1 MFPHTV
7 TLYNVLSNTDPA
19 TLEESTKAAITILR
33 GVLLDAQDGAS
44 VSPQGYGGAA
54 ACTLYIPFSV
64 DAADGMTGSPKRF
77 AAPAAFGLA
86 ADKSGLWTLTTDG
99 KAFFVKGEAVGP
111 GKSLEELKQLYD
123 GVYTVA
129 AAHTRDYGTPDM
141 HHWEVGA
148 C

>member
-54 ACTLYIPFSV
+54 ACTL
-64 DAADGMTGSPKRF
+64 
-77 AAPAAFGLA
+77 
-86 ADKSGLWTLTTDG
+86 
-99 KAFFVKGEAVGP
+99 
-111 GKSLEELKQLYD
+111 
-123 GVYTVA
+123 
-129 AAHTRDYGTPDM
+129 
-141 HHWEVGA
+141 
-148 C
+148 